1 VGDGA
6 TGSTRRPPA
15 GAAGA
20 QRIRLILAGLLL
32 LLAIAGLRAGP
43 ALGVPRTLNGPEHS
57 RGLVIGAALELILA
71 ALLTAL
77 LVRRHRSPGAGEY
90 GVRLR
95 TALLPV
101 IIAAMIAVAAGL
113 VPVWRGS
120 RKPPPQSHQL
130 GRGLPRPRGKPVVVR
145 PARLSPDLRYVE
157 YALIALVLAAVI
169 AAVVI
174 LLRRRSPQLPAPE
187 LVPDED
193 DSESLR
199 KAVEAGRAAL
209 GQLSDARLAIIACYL
224 AMESSLAAAGTARAD
239 AETPDELLAR
249 ASGAGL
255 VHGDAAARLTALFY
269 AARFSSHPVP
279 PQAHAEAQRA
289 LDAIS
294 AGLRE
299 SAPAAPE
306 RTGSAARP

>member
-6 TGSTRRPPA
+6 TGSTRRPAA

-32 LLAIAGLRAGP
+32 ALAIAGLRAGP
-43 ALGVPRTLNGPEHS
+43 ALGLPRTLAGPDHS
-57 RGLVIGAALELILA
+57 RGLVIVVALELVLA

-77 LVRRHRSPGAGEY
+77 LVRRRRSPDAGEY
-90 GVRLR
+90 AVRLR
-95 TALLPV
+95 AALLPV
-101 IIAAMIAVAAGL
+101 IVVAMIAVTAGL
-113 VPVWRGS
+113 LPAWRAG
-120 RKPPPQSHQL
+120 RKAHPQSGQL
-130 GRGLPRPRGKPVVVR
+130 GRALPRPVRRPVVLR
-145 PARLSPDLRYVE
+145 PTRLPPDLRYVE

-169 AAVVI
+169 AAIVI
-174 LLRRRSPQLPAPE
+174 LLRRRSAQLPAAE
-187 LVPDED
+187 LAPDED

-209 GQLSDARLAIIACYL
+209 GRLSDARLAIIACYL
-224 AMESSLAAAGTARAD
+224 AMESSLAEAGTARAD

-279 PQAHAEAQRA
+279 PQAHAEAQDA
-289 LDAIS
+289 LEAIS
-294 AGLRE
+294 AGLPE
-299 SAPAAPE
+299 SAAASPA
-306 RTGSAARP
+306 RTGSAAQP